1 MHVNA
6 GLTAISFAV
15 RLSQMGKPE
24 SKYRI
29 ADLENKERPRERLQQ
44 GGAKTLNSAELLAVL
59 LRTGVQGES
68 AIDLGQRLL
77 QTFGGLAGLQRTEF
91 EALEETHGMG
101 AAKASTLIAAIE
113 LGRRILIA
121 DPESRPRI
129 SSPADAAGLVQYEM
143 GALEHEHLRVI
154 LLDTRNQVLEIEE
167 LYRGSLNS
175 SPVRIAEVFRPAI
188 RRNAAAL
195 ILVHN
200 HPSGDPA
207 PSPDDIA
214 LTKAIREAGRLLDI
228 ELLDHLVIGQG
239 RFVSMKE
246 KRLGF

>member
-1 MHVNA
+1 
-6 GLTAISFAV
+6 
-15 RLSQMGKPE
+15 MGKPE

-29 ADLENKERPRERLQQ
+29 ADLENKERPRERLQH

-68 AIDLGQRLL
+68 AIDLGKRLL

-91 EALEETHGMG
+91 EALEEAHGMG
-101 AAKASTLIAAIE
+101 AAKASTLMAAIE

-129 SSPADAAGLVQYEM
+129 SSPEDAAGLVQYEM
-143 GALEHEHLRVI
+143 SALEQEHLRVI

-188 RRNAAAL
+188 RKNAAAL